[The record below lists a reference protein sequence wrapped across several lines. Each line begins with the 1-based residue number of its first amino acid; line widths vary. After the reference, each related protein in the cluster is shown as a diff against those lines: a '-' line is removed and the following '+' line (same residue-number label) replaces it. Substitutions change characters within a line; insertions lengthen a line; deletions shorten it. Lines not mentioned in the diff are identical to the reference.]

1 MLVTFE
7 EEYLRELYVDGKS
20 SNKKHR
26 YQPDI
31 IRRYQKGIRALISAE
46 SKEALYVHR
55 ALHFEALR
63 GDRNG
68 QFSIKV
74 NDQYRIIFTM
84 RETSEDPIVTICN
97 IEELSNH
104 YD

>member
-1 MLVTFE
+1 MSAASKE
-7 EEYLRELYVDGKS
+7 ELYI
-20 SNKKHR
+20 H
-26 YQPDI
+26 
-31 IRRYQKGIRALISAE
+31 
-46 SKEALYVHR
+46 H

-74 NDQYRIIFTM
+74 NNQYRIIFTLHDTV
-84 RETSEDPIVTICN
+84 ENPIVTICN